1 MTCKANANAKEAN
14 EQHVTESHWYS
25 RGGGDQGRRKKRK
38 TKKGNANEN
47 NDKLK
52 MIRFASSS
60 MKCSQFGSPIPDPQV
75 PPTAAV
81 ESGKMRAILRILL
94 ITSHN
99 LAQD

>member
-1 MTCKANANAKEAN
+1 MTCKANASAKAAN

-25 RGGGDQGRRKKRK
+25 RGGDQGRRKKRK

-75 PPTAAV
+75 PPTATV